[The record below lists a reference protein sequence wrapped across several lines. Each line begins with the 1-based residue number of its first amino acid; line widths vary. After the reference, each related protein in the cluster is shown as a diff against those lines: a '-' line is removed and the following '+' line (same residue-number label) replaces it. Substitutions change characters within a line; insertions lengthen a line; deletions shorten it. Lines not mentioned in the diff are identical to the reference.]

1 MRNCATTYVSVKSA
15 LIATLVGFCL
25 LPSCLAQGTPTE
37 IPKGS
42 ALRAEL
48 FDIAR
53 PEAESKAG
61 QKVKFHG
68 SLKRLGDWA
77 YFGGF
82 LVDTKGRQIQVDELS
97 PYCLVLWHREGGAWR
112 VLDFGAGVNEP
123 YHLEEWPRKFGAP
136 LELISE

>member
-1 MRNCATTYVSVKSA
+1 MTRTLNVKLRTVAAIILS
-15 LIATLVGFCL
+15 GFITAAAFGQQR
-25 LPSCLAQGTPTE
+25 PAE
-37 IPKGS
+37 VPKGS
-42 ALRAEL
+42 ELRARL
-48 FDIAR
+48 FDVAR
-53 PEAESKAG
+53 SQAEKIAG
-61 QKVKFHG
+61 QKIKFHG

-123 YHLEEWPRKFGAP
+123 YHLEEWPRKFGTP